1 MTKRSCLVTL
11 CALMFTGLITGA
23 QARTLNAIRADG
35 TLHVLA
41 PTDLYP
47 FTFVAAGANA
57 GFEIELL
64 TTIATDLDLKVD
76 IQHAPSNALFQALQD
91 DKADVAVAALAITST
106 REQKVDF
113 TQPTLCA
120 TMSIISADPSLQVA
134 TDLQGKTLGVTSG
147 TLLETYVKHLD
158 FPKTI
163 KVYNNISDMTLALF
177 SKQIDATF
185 GYSIQK
191 SFLEKLYPKYPVMF
205 SPPLFS
211 VPVGM
216 AIAQDNLGLRAAL
229 NIELIKLMHD
239 GRYAKLSQKYFGA
252 DFRCKHNG

>member
-1 MTKRSCLVTL
+1 MTKRSCFIPL
-11 CALMFTGLITGA
+11 CALAITVFGTSA
-23 QARTLNAIRADG
+23 HARTLNAIRADG
-35 TLHVLA
+35 TLRILA
-41 PTDLYP
+41 SSDLYP
-47 FTFVAAGANA
+47 FTFVTGGTSA

-64 TTIATDLDLKVD
+64 TAIATDLGLKVD

-120 TMSIISADPSLQVA
+120 TMSIISADPKLQVS
-134 TDLQGKTLGVTSG
+134 TDLEGKTLGVTSG

-185 GYSIQK
+185 GYTIQK
-191 SFLEKLYPKYPVMF
+191 SFLAKVYPKYPVVF

-216 AIAQDNLGLRAAL
+216 ALAQNNLGLRAAL
-229 NIELIKLMHD
+229 NIGLIKVMHD
-239 GRYAKLSQKYFGA
+239 GRYDKLNQKYFNA
-252 DFRCKHNG
+252 DLHCKHS